1 MTDRRSAREILALV
15 ADDFAE
21 LPHPVRESTPDGPLA
36 WQGYDASRARAADRT
51 GESESVVCGTA
62 TVGGTRAVLIAFE
75 FGFLGGSLGER
86 TGDRLESAYTYAR
99 DHRLPVV
106 PLIATGGSR
115 MQEGMIALT
124 QLQRVARQSALTR
137 EAGLPQ
143 IAVLRD
149 PTTGG
154 GWATLG
160 AGADVILA
168 LPGAQVGFAGSRVR
182 PPDADPTAYT
192 AEAQVTAGAADAIVE
207 PGELRATLG
216 SWLRLLTTPWEGQPP
231 VPAAPGLP
239 TPGRQDPTPAADP
252 ADLPVP
258 AHEATQHTPTAR
270 EDTPPTLD
278 ATAPPAAGREAVE
291 HASTNLPTTGR
302 ESPSAAQ
309 GATDLPVPAHEATQ
323 HTPTARE
330 NAPTSGADDPPS
342 AERKAA
348 PHTSIDL
355 PPTGQKGPSPTHGTT
370 DLPAPAHEAVQHT
383 STAREDTPPT
393 LGATNTPAAGRKAV
407 EHTSTNLP
415 TTGQKGPSPTHGT
428 TDLPAP
434 TARENAP
441 TPGADNPPPTE
452 RKAAP
457 HASIDLPTTGQEGP
471 SPTLDATGPPAPP
484 HEAVPDTSAGP
495 PVTGWEA
502 VQRARDPR
510 RARAERYLDNYFTH
524 RLAISGDR
532 CGGTDAGMLCGFG
545 ERAGR
550 AVAFAAQAGTATR
563 PAGYRTA
570 ARLIR
575 LADRLGVPVLTLVD
589 TPGAANDA
597 EAERE
602 GAGAA
607 IADLFGAVAS
617 ARVPVT
623 TLLIGEGGS
632 GGALAL
638 AAPGNTWATPDSYF
652 SVIAP
657 ELATAILKRPPAE
670 TERTADQLRV
680 RPEDLA
686 ELGVIRTE
694 AV

>member
-1 MTDRRSAREILALV
+1 MTDRRSARETLTLV
-15 ADDFAE
+15 TDDSTFTE
-21 LPHPVRESTPDGPLA
+21 LPHPVRESRPDGPLG

-99 DHRLPVV
+99 EHRLPVV

-115 MQEGMIALT
+115 MQEGMTALT

-192 AEAQVTAGAADAIVE
+192 AEAQVAAGAADAIVE
-207 PGELRATLG
+207 PEELRETLG
-216 SWLRLLTTPWEGQPP
+216 SWLRLLTTPWEGQAP
-231 VPAAPGLP
+231 VPAA
-239 TPGRQDPTPAADP
+239 
-252 ADLPVP
+252 
-258 AHEATQHTPTAR
+258 
-270 EDTPPTLD
+270 
-278 ATAPPAAGREAVE
+278 
-291 HASTNLPTTGR
+291 
-302 ESPSAAQ
+302 
-309 GATDLPVPAHEATQ
+309 
-323 HTPTARE
+323 
-330 NAPTSGADDPPS
+330 
-342 AERKAA
+342 
-348 PHTSIDL
+348 
-355 PPTGQKGPSPTHGTT
+355 
-370 DLPAPAHEAVQHT
+370 
-383 STAREDTPPT
+383 
-393 LGATNTPAAGRKAV
+393 LG
-407 EHTSTNLP
+407 
-415 TTGQKGPSPTHGT
+415 
-428 TDLPAP
+428 
-434 TARENAP
+434 
-441 TPGADNPPPTE
+441 
-452 RKAAP
+452 
-457 HASIDLPTTGQEGP
+457 
-471 SPTLDATGPPAPP
+471 ATGPPTAGREDTAPAAWAADP
-484 HEAVPDTSAGP
+484 TVPAQEAAQHAPADFPG
-495 PVTGWEA
+495 TGWDA
-502 VQRARDPR
+502 VQRARSPQR
-510 RARAERYLDNYFTH
+510 PRAERYLDSYFTH

-532 CGGTDAGMLCGFG
+532 CGGIDAGMLCGFG

-607 IADLFGAVAS
+607 VADLFGAVAS
-617 ARVPVT
+617 ARVPIT

-657 ELATAILKRPPAE
+657 ELATAILKRSPAQ

-686 ELGVIRTE
+686 ELGVIRTRP
-694 AV
+694 V